1 MAWGLYQ
8 PTQRYLV
15 DFGNANGH
23 IDPENELNGAY
34 HSGGYLGTDI
44 DTSYTYQHNQTF
56 FVENIGLDEVVTDVG
71 CSFRTTVRGAGVHT
85 QSLTLLDSSG
95 GTVWSLSEDE
105 CESSVIRLQTGESYR
120 LEFISTSTAIDS
132 SVEIILSY
140 TLSAYQPLILGDNG
154 NAILRSDTDLAITEL
169 QT

>member
-1 MAWGLYQ
+1 MCI
-8 PTQRYLV
+8 R
-15 DFGNANGH
+15 D
-23 IDPENELNGAY
+23 
-34 HSGGYLGTDI
+34 
-44 DTSYTYQHNQTF
+44 
-56 FVENIGLDEVVTDVG
+56 
-71 CSFRTTVRGAGVHT
+71 R
-85 QSLTLLDSSG
+85 
-95 GTVWSLSEDE
+95 SEDE

-169 QT
+169 QTMLVENPTFEKNPKSLDAKLIYSLFIPCAGFGALVYMALRGMARGYEWEMNKCYGCDLCDDACPVRLFNAGDKLNIIYLSLIHI